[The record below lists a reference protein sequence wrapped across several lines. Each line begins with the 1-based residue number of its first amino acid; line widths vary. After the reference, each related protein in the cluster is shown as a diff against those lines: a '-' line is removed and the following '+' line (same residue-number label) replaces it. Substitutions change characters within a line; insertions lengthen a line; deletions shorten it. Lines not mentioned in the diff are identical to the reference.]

1 MRREIM
7 QKFLKKLAK
16 LVLFLLVAAVAGC
29 VFFYFKR
36 KEHFHSVSDFVE
48 ELLGTLSEVAFIALF
63 IP

>member
-1 MRREIM
+1 M

-16 LVLFLLVAAVAGC
+16 LALFLLVAAVAGC

-48 ELLGTLSEVAFIALF
+48 ELLGTLSEFPMVALL

>member
-1 MRREIM
+1 M
-7 QKFLKKLAK
+7 QKFLKKLAN

-29 VFFYFKR
+29 VFFYIKR
-36 KEHFHSVSDFVE
+36 KEHFHSVGDFVE

>member
-1 MRREIM
+1 M

-29 VFFYFKR
+29 LFFYIKR
-36 KEHFHSVSDFVE
+36 KEHFHSVGDFVE

>member
-1 MRREIM
+1 M
-7 QKFLKKLAK
+7 QKFMKKLAK
-16 LVLFLLVAAVAGC
+16 LALFLLVAAVAGC

>member
-36 KEHFHSVSDFVE
+36 KSIS
-48 ELLGTLSEVAFIALF
+48 TA
-63 IP
+63 

>member
-1 MRREIM
+1 M

-63 IP
+63 SP

>member
-1 MRREIM
+1 M

-29 VFFYFKR
+29 VFLYFKR

>member
-1 MRREIM
+1 M

>member
-1 MRREIM
+1 M

-16 LVLFLLVAAVAGC
+16 LVLFLLVVAVAGC

-48 ELLGTLSEVAFIALF
+48 ELLGTLSEFPMVALL

>member
-1 MRREIM
+1 M

-16 LVLFLLVAAVAGC
+16 LVLFLPVAAVAGC

-48 ELLGTLSEVAFIALF
+48 ELLGTLSEFPMVALL

>member
-1 MRREIM
+1 M

-16 LVLFLLVAAVAGC
+16 LALFLLVAAVAGC

-48 ELLGTLSEVAFIALF
+48 
-63 IP
+63 

>member
-1 MRREIM
+1 M

-48 ELLGTLSEVAFIALF
+48 ELLGTLSEFPMVALL

>member
-1 MRREIM
+1 M

-36 KEHFHSVSDFVE
+36 KEHFHSVCDFVE

>member
-1 MRREIM
+1 M
-7 QKFLKKLAK
+7 QKFLKKLVK

-29 VFFYFKR
+29 VFFYIKR
-36 KEHFHSVSDFVE
+36 KEHFHSVGDFVE

>member
-1 MRREIM
+1 MRRETM

>member
-1 MRREIM
+1 M

-29 VFFYFKR
+29 VFFYIKR
-36 KEHFHSVSDFVE
+36 KEHFHSVGDFVE
-48 ELLGTLSEVAFIALF
+48 ELLDTLSEFPMVALF

>member
-1 MRREIM
+1 M

-36 KEHFHSVSDFVE
+36 KEHFHSMSDFVE

>member
-1 MRREIM
+1 M
-7 QKFLKKLAK
+7 QKLLKKLAK
-16 LVLFLLVAAVAGC
+16 LVLFLLVVAVAGC

>member
-1 MRREIM
+1 M
-7 QKFLKKLAK
+7 QKLLKKLAK

-29 VFFYFKR
+29 VFFYVKR

>member
-1 MRREIM
+1 M
-7 QKFLKKLAK
+7 QKFLKMLAK
-16 LVLFLLVAAVAGC
+16 LALFLLVAAVAGC

-48 ELLGTLSEVAFIALF
+48 ELLGTLSEFPMVALF